1 MAHKPPKPQNGA
13 LSFSRPE
20 QLILHDIEG
29 AIISQRPIDG
39 YINATELC
47 KKAGKQFKH
56 YNENQSTKDYL
67 IALSAEVGI
76 PTSAL
81 IQILKGGN
89 DHKSQ
94 GTWVHPQV
102 ATHLGQWLSSK
113 FAVQVNKWV
122 VDWIK
127 GDVRAF
133 MPPHV
138 KRYILRDLY
147 TCCPAGR
154 FRH

>member
-1 MAHKPPKPQNGA
+1 MGSSTSGHPFRTMAIFQ
-13 LSFSRPE
+13 
-20 QLILHDIEG
+20 
-29 AIISQRPIDG
+29 
-39 YINATELC
+39 
-47 KKAGKQFKH
+47 
-56 YNENQSTKDYL
+56 
-67 IALSAEVGI
+67 
-76 PTSAL
+76 
-81 IQILKGGN
+81 
-89 DHKSQ
+89 
-94 GTWVHPQV
+94 
-102 ATHLGQWLSSK
+102 